1 MRATARPGMLGVDVS
16 ALDTAP
22 LTHRDLHGCATAL
35 VRPYA
40 PDAAALIRAE
50 TGATRH
56 GASRD
61 GSVFYR
67 DGTSVYLLDVDV
79 FDAMLDDIGDAAEPA
94 LFVSPAR
101 EEVLLAKAQRGVPA
115 AARLA
120 REHLPADA
128 VRAMARHRL
137 AALAA
142 SGDGT
147 AAGFIC

>member
-1 MRATARPGMLGVDVS
+1 MRHIATVLS
-16 ALDTAP
+16 T
-22 LTHRDLHGCATAL
+22 
-35 VRPYA
+35 A
-40 PDAAALIRAE
+40 PDAAALIRAV

-67 DGTSVYLLDVDV
+67 YGTSMYLLDVDV

-94 LFVSPAR
+94 LFVSSAR
-101 EEVLLAKAQRGVPA
+101 EEVFLAKARRGVPA

-137 AALAA
+137 AALA
-142 SGDGT
+142 STGDDT
-147 AAGFIC
+147 AADFIC